1 MLLKHCQKQTTY
13 ILIMLIGAIDS
24 QYKSATVFHS
34 FLSSQNHP
42 FRKKSFRNTT
52 SVSNSLDPDQTRQQF
67 GMIWAQTVGKG
78 YKQTTPVSKQSN
90 QLAKSLS
97 RHNWNS
103 LAFILILGIINV
115 QYMPVNMGFN
125 RANWH
130 TQPEMAL

>member
-1 MLLKHCQKQTTY
+1 M
-13 ILIMLIGAIDS
+13 
-24 QYKSATVFHS
+24 
-34 FLSSQNHP
+34 
-42 FRKKSFRNTT
+42 
-52 SVSNSLDPDQTRQQF
+52 SNSLDPDQTRQQF

-78 YKQTTPVSKQSN
+78 YKQTTPVSKQLN